1 MDDSLKGLK
10 KSMDASTF
18 SQLNFTE
25 QHRKGIRDKISKSD
39 DSEEDIL
46 LAVMQLLV
54 YEKTGYE
61 LVNFLRGRG
70 IRKFEDNEGSLYA
83 LLHKLEQDG
92 SLQSGWNESTIKYYQ
107 LNNKGR
113 KLLRK
118 TEKQSTT
125 KRFNRKGL
133 VEG

>member
-1 MDDSLKGLK
+1 MDDRLKGLK
-10 KSMDASTF
+10 KSMNASTF

-25 QHRKGIRDKISKSD
+25 QHRKEIRNKISKSD

-54 YEKTGYE
+54 HEKTGSE
-61 LVNFLRGRG
+61 LVKFLRGRG

-83 LLHKLEQDG
+83 LLHELEQDG
-92 SLQSGWNESTIKYYQ
+92 CSQSSWSESTIKYYQ

-118 TEKQSTT
+118 IEKQSTT
-125 KRFNRKGL
+125 KRFTWKGL

>member
-1 MDDSLKGLK
+1 MDDRLKGLK

-18 SQLNFTE
+18 SELKFTE

-54 YEKTGYE
+54 HEKTGYE

-125 KRFNRKGL
+125 KRFTRKGL

>member
-1 MDDSLKGLK
+1 MDDRLKGLK
-10 KSMDASTF
+10 KSMNNTTF

-25 QHRKGIRDKISKSD
+25 QHRKGVRDKISKSNE
-39 DSEEDIL
+39 SEEDIL

-54 YEKTGYE
+54 QEKTGYE
-61 LVNFLRGRG
+61 LVTFLRGRG

-83 LLHKLEQDG
+83 LLHQLEQEG
-92 SLQSGWNESTIKYYQ
+92 CLQSGWNESTIKYYQ

-113 KLLRK
+113 KILRK
-118 TEKQSTT
+118 TEKQSTS
-125 KRFNRKGL
+125 KRTTRKRL

>member
-1 MDDSLKGLK
+1 MDDRLKGLK
-10 KSMDASTF
+10 KSMNNTTF

-25 QHRKGIRDKISKSD
+25 QLRKGVRDRISKSNE
-39 DSEEDIL
+39 SEEDIL

-54 YEKTGYE
+54 QEKTGYE

-118 TEKQSTT
+118 TEKQFTW
-125 KRFNRKGL
+125 KGL

>member
-1 MDDSLKGLK
+1 MEDRLKGLK
-10 KSMDASTF
+10 KSMDTTTL

-25 QHRKGIRDKISKSD
+25 QHRKGIREKISKSNEC
-39 DSEEDIL
+39 EEDIL

-54 YEKTGYE
+54 QEKTGYE

-83 LLHKLEQDG
+83 LLHQLEQDG
-92 SLQSGWNESTIKYYQ
+92 CLQSGWNESTIKYYQ

-118 TEKQSTT
+118 IEKQSAT
-125 KRFNRKGL
+125 KRFTWKGL